1 MLLRLRSTR
10 VKHIL
15 GMTAA
20 VLLIVSAVA
29 ISDDKPAAKPA
40 GLSLR
45 LELFVAYIEK
55 SVDFY
60 TKVLGFERLDGES
73 DYVPV
78 RSGSVVIGLGPA
90 KGLPKFHHF
99 NPEVQT
105 ARRGLGAE
113 LVLEVD
119 DVDAYFQKVKDS
131 GYKIL
136 TPLRKRPW
144 GATDFRIADPD
155 GYYLRITSR

>member
-1 MLLRLRSTR
+1 MKALLYTTVASLLLFTAPA
-10 VKHIL
+10 L
-15 GMTAA
+15 G
-20 VLLIVSAVA
+20 
-29 ISDDKPAAKPA
+29 DDAPAAKPT
-40 GLSLR
+40 GMTLR
-45 LELFVAYIEK
+45 LELFVTDMQK
-55 SVDFY
+55 SIDFY
-60 TKVLGFERLDGES
+60 TKVLGFERLKGS
-73 DYVPV
+73 LSYVPV

-90 KGLPKFHHF
+90 KGLPKDHHF

-119 DVDAYFQKVKDS
+119 DVEAFYQKVKDS
-131 GYKIL
+131 GHEIL